1 MPTKK
6 PFVRVSAAALAVAV
20 SLGGFGFQPSAMQA
34 AENVS
39 TSQTAISPSFLN
51 DPLRLDLARINGKK
65 DRVFGITGSYSYNP
79 DSYEYYD
86 LIAVEKQ
93 AYEVALDPN
102 SSAALLAQVAQ
113 NYDQR
118 LNAYMDRYL
127 DKQNVTKSLATLYY
141 ILYYNVAKENID
153 NLDPQDRALFQL
165 VLDTQAYWDNTNAT
179 TNQEHVDGYK
189 IYLNAVVKLDDTE
202 TYKAQ
207 SYQDTVNRY
216 RTGIQSQLANTP
228 GGTDGHETSLALFE
242 RSASLL
248 EQSASA
254 GYNYNMVEMIKDDLE
269 RRYYE
274 LLDELKKDTTPAPT
288 PVQNDKVQLQNRI
301 DYAWTLMELPAG
313 IRSGQTPQSAFGD
326 LRRAIRKAESVYEK
340 GSTAAEFKAAREEL
354 DGSIQ
359 VFVSRKKP

>member
-1 MPTKK
+1 MPQKK
-6 PFVRVSAAALAVAV
+6 PFVRVSAAALAVVV
-20 SLGGFGFQPSAMQA
+20 SLGGFGFQPSATHA

-39 TSQTAISPSFLN
+39 TSQAAISPSFLN
-51 DPLRLDLARINGKK
+51 DPLRLDLARLNTNKES
-65 DRVFGITGSYSYNP
+65 VFSITGSYSYNP

-102 SSAALLAQVAQ
+102 SSASLLAQVAQ
-113 NYDQR
+113 DYDR
-118 LNAYMDRYL
+118 KLNAYIDRYL
-127 DKQNVTKSLATLYY
+127 DKQNVTKSLATLQY
-141 ILYYNVAKENID
+141 ILYYLNAKENID
-153 NLDPQDRALFQL
+153 NLSPQDRALLQL
-165 VLDTQAYWDNTNAT
+165 VLDTQAYWKNAN
-179 TNQEHVDGYK
+179 TNQEYVTGYK
-189 IYLNAVVKLDDTE
+189 NYLKASARLYDTD
-202 TYKAQ
+202 TYNV
-207 SYQDTVNRY
+207 SFYQDKVNTY
-216 RTGIQSQLANTP
+216 RAGIQSQLANTP
-228 GGTDGHETSLALFE
+228 GGADGHETSLALFE

-248 EQSASA
+248 EQSATS
-254 GYNYNMVEMIKDDLE
+254 GYNSNMVDMIRGDLE

-288 PVQNDKVQLQNRI
+288 PVQNDKVQLQSRI

>member
-1 MPTKK
+1 MPTRKT
-6 PFVRVSAAALAVAV
+6 FVRVSAAALAVAV
-20 SLGGFGFQPSAMQA
+20 SLGGVGFQPSSVQA
-34 AENVS
+34 APAVT

-51 DPLRLDLARINGKK
+51 DPLRLDLARLDANK
-65 DRVFGITGSYSYNP
+65 DSVFSITGSYSYNP
-79 DSYEYYD
+79 DSYAYYD

-102 SSAALLAQVAQ
+102 SSAALLSEVAR
-113 NYDQR
+113 NYDQK
-118 LNAYMDRYL
+118 LSAYMDIYL
-127 DKQNVTKSLATLYY
+127 NKQNVTKSLATLQYV
-141 ILYYNVAKENID
+141 LYYLNAKENID
-153 NLDPQDRALFQL
+153 NLSPQDRALLQL
-165 VLDTQAYWDNTNAT
+165 VLDTQAYWKNANTD
-179 TNQEHVDGYK
+179 QEYVTGYK
-189 IYLNAVVKLDDTE
+189 NYLKAYARLYDTE
-202 TYKAQ
+202 TYSAEFYLDK
-207 SYQDTVNRY
+207 VNSY
-216 RTGIQSQLANTP
+216 RTGMQSQLANTP
-228 GGTDGHETSLALFE
+228 GGADGHETSLALFE

-254 GYNYNMVEMIKDDLE
+254 GYNYNMVDMIKNDLE

-301 DYAWTLMELPAG
+301 DYAWTLMDLPAG

-340 GSTAAEFKAAREEL
+340 STTPAEFKAAREEL

-359 VFVSRKKP
+359 VFISRKKP